1 MSAEGG
7 AKAVLAALLA
17 NLGIAVSKFVAFLVT
32 GSSSLLAESV
42 HSLADCGNQGLL
54 LLGRR
59 TARRAADET
68 HPFGYGRDRY
78 FYAFVVSVVLFT
90 LGSLFALYEGIHK
103 ITNPEPIESAAVA
116 IGVLLVAIVLES
128 LSFRTAI
135 KEANPVRGG
144 RSWPGFI
151 RHTTSPDLPVILL
164 EDAAALLG
172 LVFALVGVVLAELT
186 GSPIWDG
193 IGTLAIGVLL
203 GLVAA
208 VLAVEMKSLLI
219 GESATAGQVRA
230 IRTALTGAE
239 GINFCG
245 ASSTTGL
252 VGNFQDRSGSQ
263 LPNSPRFKFNLSTI
277 IEQSLGGEAKG
288 SIGINYQH
296 QSGVSFDL
304 LGDPLLVQKA
314 YGIFNGSVG
323 VEYKSVKFTAFAT
336 NLFNT
341 HYASALTDVFGTT
354 GVHTVVQFL
363 PRDSRRYFGFRI
375 AAKY

>member
-1 MSAEGG
+1 MSAERG

-59 TARRAADET
+59 TAQRAADEA

-103 ITNPEPIESAAVA
+103 ITKPEPLESAAVA
-116 IGVLLVAIVLES
+116 IGVLLVAIVAES

-135 KEANPVRGG
+135 KEANPIRGD

-186 GSPIWDG
+186 GSPVWDG
-193 IGTLAIGVLL
+193 VGTLAIGVLL

-219 GESATAGQVRA
+219 GESAPAGQVRA
-230 IRTALTGAE
+230 IRAALTGAE
-239 GINFCG
+239 GITRVIHLRTMYLG
-245 ASSTTGL
+245 PDELL
-252 VGNFQDRSGSQ
+252 VAAKIAMDEQMLFADVATSIDAAEELVRSAVPAARVMYLEPDVDRAPTENSGSA
-263 LPNSPRFKFNLSTI
+263 R
-277 IEQSLGGEAKG
+277 
-288 SIGINYQH
+288 
-296 QSGVSFDL
+296 
-304 LGDPLLVQKA
+304 
-314 YGIFNGSVG
+314 
-323 VEYKSVKFTAFAT
+323 
-336 NLFNT
+336 
-341 HYASALTDVFGTT
+341 
-354 GVHTVVQFL
+354 
-363 PRDSRRYFGFRI
+363 
-375 AAKY
+375 